1 MGVRYEL
8 QSICPWPGRF
18 ISCGFGYGSFVF
30 AVGDVSTFPED
41 APLASGGTRQLAEPG
56 NGRMIDLWPNQGV
69 GVHGVCER
77 GNPIGAG
84 RPYV

>member
-1 MGVRYEL
+1 
-8 QSICPWPGRF
+8 
-18 ISCGFGYGSFVF
+18 
-30 AVGDVSTFPED
+30 
-41 APLASGGTRQLAEPG
+41 
-56 NGRMIDLWPNQGV
+56 MIDLWPNQGV